1 MKFNCFDGK
10 VLNLPELPVF
20 CSDYKNYLLFAPKQ
34 NSGRR
39 FYILFYFDDTVD
51 GKILDNGNLSLSSI
65 DGKKCRVISYD
76 VAFSNSWQDEGL
88 FMQYPVSGL
97 SQKIVSCSDD
107 LLVYKDLL
115 GFNDFSIDVYKTEVQ
130 EYCLKPIFET
140 NDVGFSD
147 VFGEIFGILPV
158 LVVVLVGF
166 VGIRKGIGFLNGLL
180 RKS

>member
-10 VLNLPELPVF
+10 VLDLPELPSF
-20 CSDYKNYLLFAPKQ
+20 CSDYKNYILFSPKQ
-34 NSGRR
+34 NSGRK
-39 FYILFYFDDTVD
+39 FYILFYFDDTVE
-51 GKILDNGNLSLSSI
+51 GKILDNGKLLLSSI

-76 VAFSNSWQDEGL
+76 VTFSNAWQDDGL
-88 FMQYPVSGL
+88 FMQYTVSGS

-130 EYCLKPIFET
+130 EYCLKPIFES
-140 NDVGFSD
+140 NDFGFSD
-147 VFGEIFGILPV
+147 VFVEISGILPV

-166 VGIRKGIGFLNGLL
+166 IGIRKGIVFFNGLL